1 MTLQVIRKDGK
12 VKGFALMFGKGRILS
27 AAALGLDDAELWR
40 VCESCGVDEA
50 IVFCRTHSR
59 YICGRCL
66 AQLPSIHTGCMFI
79 SMAVARDLVQHAQK
93 WAEVRE

>member
-12 VKGFALMFGKGRILS
+12 VKGFALMFGEGRII
-27 AAALGLDDAELWR
+27 AAGVEDRELWR
-40 VCESCGVDEA
+40 ICDFCGVDEA
-50 IVFCRTHSR
+50 LVFCRTHSR